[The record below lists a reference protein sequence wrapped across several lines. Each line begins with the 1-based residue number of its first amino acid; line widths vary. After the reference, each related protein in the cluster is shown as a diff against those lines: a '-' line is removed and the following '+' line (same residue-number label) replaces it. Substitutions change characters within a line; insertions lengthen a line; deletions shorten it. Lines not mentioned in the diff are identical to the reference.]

1 MTKEQ
6 KECPG
11 CQRPWNGDS
20 IYCSICQAHGV
31 GGQEGGLG
39 AMVASFKP
47 GIEENNRKYP
57 DPCGKCGKPNSVTSI
72 GWFCA
77 DCSQAMDL
85 SERIRKVLRQ

>member
-1 MTKEQ
+1 
-6 KECPG
+6 
-11 CQRPWNGDS
+11 
-20 IYCSICQAHGV
+20 
-31 GGQEGGLG
+31 
-39 AMVASFKP
+39 MVASFKP